1 MGKGSFVVGGEDYEG
16 NINRNIASF
25 QVITRDKSLGG
36 FDVSVNVD
44 HRLFTKEGRQEWKAE
59 KKQEVENFKN
69 LGRNVKR
76 AGKNVKNATDDL
88 SIAVSENLKGEGN
101 GIFEDYERKTE
112 GTEMA
117 LQMAIKQ
124 EEITNIISNPE
135 EHSQEELQGAITA
148 LVGSTSG
155 AEVNFY
161 EGDELTDDQ
170 RMTVDGED
178 KSALPG
184 FYDAEGN
191 TIYLNADKTNSIS
204 DLLTVTRHENQH
216 AIDDQDGVDYTT
228 YSQDKDHY
236 EDLAKK
242 SESEFMHSLEREFGD
257 NPNKEST
264 SAFTDMDA
272 GSNGAGGVEQVM
284 PFQFGK
290 RALGNASYPVEWV
303 LNPYDDKNNYELVH
317 EQGFYEDRKGD
328 NIGFGSGGKMTKENV
343 EDYVFDGIH
352 YDDDIMRKAVNEVE
366 FGNYSNWPWDKN
378 NCQDYSDRLR
388 DKYKEILKRMGK

>member
-1 MGKGSFVVGGEDYEG
+1 M
-16 NINRNIASF
+16 
-25 QVITRDKSLGG
+25 
-36 FDVSVNVD
+36 
-44 HRLFTKEGRQEWKAE
+44 
-59 KKQEVENFKN
+59 KN
-69 LGRNVKR
+69 LSENVKR

-88 SIAVSENLKGEGN
+88 TIAVSENLKGEGN

-242 SESEFMHSLEREFGD
+242 SESEFMYSLAREFGD

-272 GSNGAGGVEQVM
+272 GSNGAGGVDEIMPWTLQVGLSGSGGLGAGGTVGGGLVIANDEETGDWT
-284 PFQFGK
+284 FGIYSTEGVGGVVGYGK
-290 RALGNASYPVEWV
+290 SLFLDFTFSDN
-303 LNPYDDKNNYELVH
+303 
-317 EQGFYEDRKGD
+317 D
-328 NIGFGSGGKMTKENV
+328 NISELSGFGSSSGGSYGTGLGGGYEYNV
-343 EDYVFDGIH
+343 NRGAKPSQTYSIGATLGAEAHGFGTYTTVKNIEK
-352 YDDDIMRKAVNEVE
+352 ILEEIESRNEI
-366 FGNYSNWPWDKN
+366 FLP
-378 NCQDYSDRLR
+378 R
-388 DKYKEILKRMGK
+388 

>member
-1 MGKGSFVVGGEDYEG
+1 
-16 NINRNIASF
+16 
-25 QVITRDKSLGG
+25 
-36 FDVSVNVD
+36 
-44 HRLFTKEGRQEWKAE
+44 
-59 KKQEVENFKN
+59 
-69 LGRNVKR
+69 
-76 AGKNVKNATDDL
+76 
-88 SIAVSENLKGEGN
+88 
-101 GIFEDYERKTE
+101 
-112 GTEMA
+112 MA

-155 AEVNFY
+155 VEVNFY

-170 RMTVDGED
+170 RTTVDGED
-178 KSALPG
+178 KSALSG

-242 SESEFMHSLEREFGD
+242 SESEFMHSLAREFGD
-257 NPNKEST
+257 NPNKESI

-284 PFQFGK
+284 PFKFGK
-290 RALGNASYPVEWV
+290 RQIGNLPLI
-303 LNPYDDKNNYELVH
+303 LNPVDDYHNLELAH
-317 EQGFYEDRKGD
+317 EHGFYEDGTKDNAGFFDGSKVKRDENIEDYTFAEGIRYDDNLMREAEKNI
-328 NIGFGSGGKMTKENV
+328 NIGKYNLIF
-343 EDYVFDGIH
+343 
-352 YDDDIMRKAVNEVE
+352 
-366 FGNYSNWPWDKN
+366 N
-378 NCQDYSDRLR
+378 NCQDYADKLRSEYWRL
-388 DKYKEILKRMGK
+388 YKLEKK